1 MTDVLDALTGSDE
14 LGPDDRDGEQ
24 RQRDGSARGMR
35 EMDRPGTFV
44 CDKLIDG
51 HPCGKT
57 FTTKR
62 ALAGHTTTVHVM
74 KGKLKEAARAVSDNR
89 DEQPTRKKKSPQQ
102 KAAQQAAPTPPNVDR
117 AALYTA
123 SLTSVAL
130 IAHVAAGQY
139 FDAYDLEVVTVG
151 APPFCA
157 ALDQVGE
164 SNEAIRKAC
173 DLILG
178 GGGASGLAWL
188 QLFVA
193 ASGIAVPILA
203 HHGALPE
210 EVGKRFAAMTG
221 AMVGSVPPSPPPT
234 TGDGITEPPTDHRP
248 SPDPANWTRDE
259 WLSVLMHPTALTVIA
274 DVARENGMAD
284 LVPPTVVDVPPSF
297 SEKVTSNG
305 DNGAGPADPEGSE
318 NQDTVPADEEP
329 DRSPS
334 Y

>member
-1 MTDVLDALTGSDE
+1 MTDVLDALTGEADQNDSPE
-14 LGPDDRDGEQ
+14 SLDGRKE
-24 RQRDGSARGMR
+24 ALNRGQR

-51 HPCGKT
+51 QPCGRT

-74 KGKLKEAARAVSDNR
+74 KGKLKDAARSVSDNR
-89 DEQPTRKKKSPQQ
+89 DEQPSRKRAPKTPQA
-102 KAAQQAAPTPPNVDR
+102 KAAAQGAAQPANVDR

-151 APPFCA
+151 APAFCS

-203 HHGALPE
+203 HHGALPPT
-210 EVGKRFAAMTG
+210 VGERFAAMTG
-221 AMVGSVPPSPPPT
+221 AMAGAAPPPPPPSMPDT
-234 TGDGITEPPTDHRP
+234 VVEEPPTDHRP

-259 WLSVLMHPTALTVIA
+259 WLSVLTHPGALNVMA

-297 SEKVTSNG
+297 STKVTGNG
-305 DNGAGPADPEGSE
+305 DDSGPAAEPRPE
-318 NQDTVPADEEP
+318 NQDEPVPTET
-329 DRSPS
+329 
-334 Y
+334 